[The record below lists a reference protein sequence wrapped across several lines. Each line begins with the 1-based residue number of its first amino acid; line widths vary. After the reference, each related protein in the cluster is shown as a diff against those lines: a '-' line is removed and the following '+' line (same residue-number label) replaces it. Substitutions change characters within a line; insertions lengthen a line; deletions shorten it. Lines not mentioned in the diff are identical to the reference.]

1 MKKMLPLIFLVVF
14 AWSCEKESLMSE
26 LTLDQILNGKEV
38 AVHKGMLNFKDQASF
53 DSFVKSRVDL
63 SATELEQWEKANNF
77 KSLSTIHEEII
88 DKEDVFLNTMNIKYN
103 GSESITRKDIGYT
116 PEAQALIDKGL
127 LVVNEYETLD
137 LNVPVHFYG
146 GLLNKD
152 GILRI
157 GNEIHVPK
165 MDFIMVIK
173 DGDIRKIDK
182 AKTYKPGDP
191 QEAGILIAQV
201 ERRIASTNTANSKV
215 AVVSSCDQVSGS
227 YRLIVYD
234 EYSFIYYL
242 DGSYP
247 CDNTYSSYSIKL
259 RSLKKILGTWQNH
272 NTSQWRLTSNL
283 VADHW
288 RKCYYTTGTPYFD
301 FLRNIVTYNNRIWAP
316 PFGNTWVQPL
326 YANYRAGK
334 CESGGSGSCLDG
346 SDPEGVIRFP
356 FRQHWATGINATSC
370 YVGE

>member
-1 MKKMLPLIFLVVF
+1 MKKMLPLIFLVLFV
-14 AWSCEKESLMSE
+14 WSCEKESLMSE

-173 DGDIRKIDK
+173 DGDIAKISI
-182 AKTYKPGDP
+182 AKNYKPGD
-191 QEAGILIAQV
+191 QLENGVQIARV
-201 ERRIASTNTANSKV
+201 ERSIKSSNATTSKV
-215 AVVSSCDQVSGS
+215 AATLSCDNVVDR

-234 EYSFIYYL
+234 EYSYIFFN
-242 DGSYP
+242 DGSFP
-247 CDNTYSSYSIKL
+247 CRNEFSNYNIRL
-259 RSLKKILGTWQNH
+259 RSLRKILGTWQNH
-272 NTSQWRLTSNL
+272 ETSQWTLRSNLIVDHWSQCTDDNLTS
-283 VADHW
+283 
-288 RKCYYTTGTPYFD
+288 YYYFI
-301 FLRNIVTYNNRIWAP
+301 RNIVTYNNTSFTPI
-316 PFGNTWVQPL
+316 FGHTWVQQL
-326 YANYRAGK
+326 YAGYHSGP
-334 CESGGSGSCLDG
+334 CESGGLGSCPGG
-346 SDPEGVIRFP
+346 SDPRALIRFP
-356 FRQHWATGINATSC
+356 VRQHYATGKNGTTC